1 MTVRNTTKHAR
12 RAMELPLELVGQTFD
27 TSIAG
32 QVEVLARAWD
42 KQLKGKYIE
51 LVGTQE
57 LDLSNAL

>member
-12 RAMELPLELVGQTFD
+12 RAMKLPLQLVGQTFD